1 MTDKSERKYWGRTE
15 AFGWH
20 FDCTTD
26 FAAWQEEVHL
36 DYASEIE
43 HLHDAI
49 EKGDRVGKFK
59 VEARGQNLFVL
70 PSDGDVVL
78 ILTVKSREAFLRS
91 LKPLVEICDREMHA
105 DADADGRKEE
115 ELSLREKVA
124 RFKEFHNNYS

>member
-15 AFGWH
+15 AFAWH

-26 FAAWQEEVHL
+26 FMAWQEEVYL
-36 DYASEIE
+36 DCAGEIE

-49 EKGDRVGKFK
+49 EKGERVGKFK
-59 VEARGQNLFVL
+59 VEERGKNIFVL

-78 ILTVKSREAFLRS
+78 ILTAKSRDAFLRS

-105 DADADGRKEE
+105 DVDGRKEE

-124 RFKEFHNNYS
+124 RFKEFHSNYS